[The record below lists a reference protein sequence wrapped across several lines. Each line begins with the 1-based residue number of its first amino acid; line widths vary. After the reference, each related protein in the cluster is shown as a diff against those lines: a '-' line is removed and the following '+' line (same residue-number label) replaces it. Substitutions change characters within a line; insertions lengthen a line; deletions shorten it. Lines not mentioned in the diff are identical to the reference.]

1 MESARSEGSF
11 VSADRP
17 RDQLVSRHVAR
28 VVAAVLISSLLAG
41 VVWAQIPAAS
51 ESSQASAGPGFSYP
65 IGDPGRVLGDGFMIR
80 HGFATENT
88 WYLPNYLHAGED
100 WYRVTGDTAG
110 ATVYAMAAGDV
121 VYAGFDY
128 PGRVVILQH
137 EDELV
142 SMYGHL
148 DPELEVERGDAVERG
163 ERIGTVARR
172 GDDVPNHLHFEVR
185 TFVTTSD
192 VNGGAPRY
200 DFGCGV
206 DCPPGPGYWP
216 IDDADHPV
224 QLGWR
229 NPSHTIAAD
238 STTVDDAEAVVAAE
252 PPLEELQ
259 VRDQPE
265 DDAEVIATVA
275 IAPGQRFS
283 LTDVQ
288 AGQPDDDGTSAE
300 AYDIWYRLGLDA
312 GESGW
317 VRAVL
322 PSTNDTGSDGRA
334 SSLRFVLLPAV
345 VADSQT

>member
-1 MESARSEGSF
+1 MSANR
-11 VSADRP
+11 
-17 RDQLVSRHVAR
+17 
-28 VVAAVLISSLLAG
+28 SSLLPVDRAAVRLVAAWILLSVICG
-41 VVWAQIPAAS
+41 LFGAQAPVAA
-51 ESSQASAGPGFSYP
+51 EPSQASARPEYSYP
-65 IGDPGRVLGDGFMIR
+65 IGDPGRALGDGFLIR

-88 WYLPNYLHAGED
+88 WYLPDHLHAGED

-110 ATVYAMAAGDV
+110 AAVFAMADGDV

-128 PGRVVILQH
+128 PGRVVIVQH
-137 EDELV
+137 EDELF

-148 DPELEVERGDAVERG
+148 DPDLAVARGDPIARG
-163 ERIGTVARR
+163 ERIGTVGRR
-172 GDDVPNHLHFEVR
+172 SDDVPNHLHFEVR
-185 TFVTTSD
+185 TFLTTSD

-224 QLGWR
+224 DLGWR
-229 NPSHTIAAD
+229 NPSHTIARAPTD
-238 STTVDDAEAVVAAE
+238 GDTVEAVVATE
-252 PPLEELQ
+252 PPIDKTE
-259 VRDQPE
+259 VVDRPA
-265 DDAEVIATVA
+265 DDADLIATVSLE
-275 IAPGQRFS
+275 PGQRFS

-288 AGQPDDDGTSAE
+288 TRQPDDDGTSAE
-300 AYDIWYRLGLDA
+300 AYDIWYQIELDG
-312 GESGW
+312 GELGW

-345 VADSQT
+345 DADSDTR

>member
-1 MESARSEGSF
+1 MHA
-11 VSADRP
+11 
-17 RDQLVSRHVAR
+17 
-28 VVAAVLISSLLAG
+28 VAAVLLSALVAG
-41 VVWAQIPAAS
+41 VMWAWVPVAA
-51 ESSQASAGPGFSYP
+51 ESSQASAEPEFSYP
-65 IGDPGRVLGDGFMIR
+65 IGDPGQALGDGFIIR

-110 ATVYAMAAGDV
+110 ASVYAMASGEV
-121 VYAGFDY
+121 VYADFDY
-128 PGRVVILQH
+128 PGRVIIVQH
-137 EDELV
+137 EDKLF

-148 DPELEVERGDAVERG
+148 NPELAVERGDAVERG

-172 GDDVPNHLHFEVR
+172 SDEVPNHLHFEVR

-192 VNGGAPRY
+192 VNGSVPRY

-224 QLGWR
+224 DLGWR
-229 NPSHTIAAD
+229 NPSHTIAAI
-238 STTVDDAEAVVAAE
+238 TVEADDLDVVVATE
-252 PPLEELQ
+252 PPIEELQ
-259 VRDQPE
+259 VRDRPA
-265 DDAEVIATVA
+265 DDADIMATVA
-275 IAPGQRFS
+275 IEPGQRLS

-300 AYDIWYRLGLDA
+300 SYDIWYRIGLD
-312 GESGW
+312 GDESGW

-345 VADSQT
+345 VADAQA